1 VLDLPRL
8 PLDSPRWLK
17 LTTDGSPRAE
27 VPRLLRQ
34 IQEEGTFGEAW
45 ERLVGG
51 PILHQ
56 GTVYQSTY
64 AALPHLVAIAA
75 EQDPR
80 TLARFWTDAGF
91 IVASFVYTG
100 LRPGPTPI
108 PAALKEGVAAA
119 LRAAEPLAVRCFRAR
134 EWGLEK
140 TETGVETASYLAL
153 ACLALARHPV
163 GALIRTFLHA
173 PRPGQPFTK
182 QQFVN
187 AMCGECQ
194 AELEFFHAGDGIIE
208 YQFHRDGKVRPDPEQ
223 PEPEAPEVP
232 DLTKAKRADHPW
244 GPIAD
249 ALARPARQLRTLE
262 HETRFPADWL
272 KQFGAHV
279 PVAAAVA
286 AAGVPSAAADRAVL
300 SLLGVLVALS
310 GAFDW
315 AGRLLR
321 LAGFMRCPECGAV
334 QPFAGGLVIPDGV
347 AAP

>member
-1 VLDLPRL
+1 VEIPRL

-17 LTTDGSPRAE
+17 LTTDGTPRAE

-34 IQEEGTFGEAW
+34 IQEEGKFGTAW
-45 ERLVGG
+45 EQLVGG

-75 EQDPR
+75 DQAPR
-80 TLARFWTDAGF
+80 TLARFWTDVGF
-91 IVASFVYTG
+91 IVSSFVYTG
-100 LRPGPTPI
+100 MRPRTTPI
-108 PAALKEGVAAA
+108 PADLKKGVSAA
-119 LRAAEPLAVRCFRAR
+119 LRAAEPLAVRCFCAS

-140 TETGVETASYLAL
+140 TETGVETASSLAL
-153 ACLALARHPV
+153 ACFALDRHPV
-163 GALIRTFLHA
+163 GALIWSFLHA
-173 PRPGQPFTK
+173 PQPGKKFIK

-187 AMCGECQ
+187 ALCLECE

-208 YQFHRDGKVRPDPEQ
+208 YQHYRGGKVRPDPEQ
-223 PEPEAPEVP
+223 PELEAPDVP
-232 DLTKAKRADHPW
+232 ELSSAKRAKHPW
-244 GPIAD
+244 GAIAE

-262 HETRFPADWL
+262 HGTRFPADWL
-272 KQFGAHV
+272 KRFGAHV

-286 AAGVPSAAADRAVL
+286 AAGVPAAAPDRAVL
-300 SLLGVLVALS
+300 SLLGVMVALS

-334 QPFAGGLVIPDGV
+334 QPFTDGLVIPDGSV
-347 AAP
+347 KGL